1 MSDSSDGNGPKLLPP
16 GLQPGGSWLPA
27 IRQEVRDVLAT
38 EAYVRVLRPLPR
50 FLVLLLR
57 PWLHPPVFGKRA
69 DEQSCD
75 CPPASH

>member
-1 MSDSSDGNGPKLLPP
+1 MNESENSKEQKYLPP

-38 EAYVRVLRPLPR
+38 EAYAQVLRPPPR

-57 PWLHPPVFGKRA
+57 PWLRF
-69 DEQSCD
+69 QSR
-75 CPPASH
+75 SQVE